1 MAEMVQLMLCWP
13 NLVRGA
19 LICLAAAGG
28 SERRL
33 AHSALEW
40 VRSGSRPLTSSEAE
54 SFQTR
59 GRDWISWMTLASPPL
74 QSGLGL
80 GGGQVRIMGWRA
92 PAVRTTAGS
101 WTAKKTLGFDFRS
114 AAGLRI
120 L

>member
-1 MAEMVQLMLCWP
+1 MAEMVQLMLCWS
-13 NLVRGA
+13 NLVRRS
-19 LICLAAAGG
+19 LICLAAAVG
-28 SERRL
+28 SEGKL

-40 VRSGSRPLTSSEAE
+40 VRSGSRPLTSSGAE

-80 GGGQVRIMGWRA
+80 EGGADNGQVRIMGWRA

-101 WTAKKTLGFDFRS
+101 
-114 AAGLRI
+114 
-120 L
+120 